1 MLLWL
6 MMAWLLL
13 SGATPARAQGA
24 VPETVL
30 GEPVQQLAAGNE
42 HTCALTAAG
51 AVQCWGRNNEGQL
64 GDGSTTSKSTP
75 QPVTGLAS
83 GVAVIAA
90 GGNHTCALTTAGAV
104 QCWGNNPF
112 GQLGDGSTTNTTT
125 PQPVTGLASGVAAIS
140 AGVYHTC
147 ALTTAGAVQCWGRN
161 AYGQLGDGST
171 TDKTTPQPV
180 TGMASGVAAIAAGGN
195 HTCALTT
202 AGAVQC
208 WGRNDFGQ
216 LGVGGI
222 TRKTTPQPVAGL
234 ASGVKAISAGLH
246 NTCALTTA
254 GAVQCWGRNDF
265 GQLGDGSTTDKTTP
279 QPVTGLASG
288 EASIAAG
295 VYHTCALTTAG
306 AVQCWGWNA
315 ESQLGDGGTTSKST
329 PQPVTGLASGVA
341 AIAAGGNHTCALT
354 TAGAV
359 QCWGRNLDG
368 QLGDGST
375 TNKSTPQPVA
385 GLASGVAAV
394 VTGYGHTCALTTAG
408 AVQCWGF
415 NTSGQLGDG
424 STTNKSTPQP
434 VTGLTSGV
442 AAIAAGYDHT
452 CALTRAGAVQ
462 CWGASPFGQLGD
474 GSTTSKSTPQPV
486 PGLASGVASISAG
499 DYHTCALTTAGAV
512 YCWGWNIYGQLGNG
526 STTNKSTPQA
536 VTGMASGV
544 AAMAAGYAHT
554 CAVTT
559 AGAAQCW
566 GRNQFGQLGEGSTT
580 NKSTPQPVTG
590 LVSGVKAIVPG
601 FSYTCA
607 LTTAGAV
614 QCWGA
619 NHFGQ
624 LGEGSTT
631 NKSTPQPVT
640 GLASGVAAI
649 VGRSVHTCALTTA
662 GAVQCWGRNHEGQL
676 GEGSTTDQSTPQA
689 VTGLASGV
697 AAIAAGGSHTCALA
711 TDGALQCWGYN
722 FSGQLGNGGTA
733 SRSVPTRIAAAQA
746 IDYPVAAG
754 SPTSGTPTTL
764 AATASSGLAV
774 AFDTFTPDV
783 CTVSGTALT
792 VLPGKGDSLC
802 GVLARQSGGAGADA
816 AYFAPAPTR
825 SRLLLVPPGA
835 PDAPTAVTATAG
847 NAQATVVWT
856 PPASNGGSA
865 IIAYTVAA
873 VADPA
878 KTCTVNT
885 GSPLPTTCTVMGL
898 ANGTAYT
905 FTVKAKNALGDS
917 VASAASTAVTP
928 ATQPG
933 APTAVTATAGDS
945 QARVTWVA
953 PASNGGSAITAYTV
967 TAVAD
972 PAKTCTVNTG
982 SPLPTTCTVMG
993 LANGAAYTFTVKATN
1008 GVGDSV
1014 ASAASAPVTPAE
1026 PPAGGGAPTSVSV
1039 NSTGVTTITD
1049 PSLPITVG
1057 PGAVGATIV
1066 LPGTGTTPVTL
1077 QVTVNGQPLTVTA
1090 LPGTQL
1096 QVAQV
1101 NGQSVLVLVVLQG
1114 WASMTSSAPG
1124 QPMALADE
1132 VLLSSGAAGTRIEA
1146 QPLVVAVVSGSLVP
1160 PQGSLPQVGS
1170 QGLLA
1175 GERLQVDA
1183 KGKPV
1188 SIALGSLKGDAQQV
1202 GDAMVFTNLH
1212 GSITVDGTAY
1222 ARLAGPVAR
1231 LSGANLAVGLE
1242 TTPSGVVLVRDG
1254 SQTFQL
1260 LPVQPIS
1267 IDARLPD
1274 GVTFTPLGLLRWVRG
1289 GVVVQFAP
1297 AVADLAGL
1305 AQAITALLP
1314 DAQTRLGAEGVL
1326 QVRTGSQTY
1335 VLRPD
1340 WTGGGAPAT
1349 ATTGT
1354 PQIGVDEQGRIY
1366 LQTGQGARQWLLPA
1380 LLSPTQA
1387 NAILG
1392 AALPGA
1398 TLAVQPSASDGSMA
1412 LTLGG
1417 TPWRL
1422 VPQWVLP
1429 QGSAAQQT
1437 APWTLGAD
1445 GVLYFKLGAQVQGVR
1460 IAD

>member
-1 MLLWL
+1 MPTRSTPLSSTPAIAEPLAWRRAATPLAMLLWL
-6 MMAWLLL
+6 MMAWSLL

-24 VPETVL
+24 VPGSVL

-51 AVQCWGRNNEGQL
+51 GVQCWGRNNEGQL
-64 GDGSTTSKSTP
+64 GNGSTTSKSTP

-140 AGVYHTC
+140 AGENHTC

-171 TDKTTPQPV
+171 TNKSTPQPV

-216 LGVGGI
+216 LGDGGI
-222 TRKTTPQPVAGL
+222 TRKTKPQPVAGL
-234 ASGVKAISAGLH
+234 ASGAAAISAGLH

-306 AVQCWGWNA
+306 AVQCWGYNA
-315 ESQLGDGGTTSKST
+315 TGQLGDGSTTDKST

-375 TNKSTPQPVA
+375 TAKTTPQSVTILASGLAAMAVGWAHTCALTTAGAVQCWGRNVEGQLGDGSTTNKNTPQPVTGLASGVATIAAGYYHTCALTTAGAVQCWGNNNSGELGDGSTTRKSTPQPVT
-385 GLASGVAAV
+385 GLASGVAAIAA
-394 VTGYGHTCALTTAG
+394 GRGHTCALTTAG
-408 AVQCWGF
+408 AVQCWGY
-415 NTSGQLGDG
+415 NGQGQLGDG
-424 STTNKSTPQP
+424 SGTNKSTPQP
-434 VTGLTSGV
+434 VTGLASGV
-442 AAIAAGYDHT
+442 AAIAAG
-452 CALTRAGAVQ
+452 Q
-462 CWGASPFGQLGD
+462 Q
-474 GSTTSKSTPQPV
+474 
-486 PGLASGVASISAG
+486 
-499 DYHTCALTTAGAV
+499 HTCALTTAGAV
-512 YCWGWNIYGQLGNG
+512 LCWGDNQYGELGD
-526 STTNKSTPQA
+526 
-536 VTGMASGV
+536 
-544 AAMAAGYAHT
+544 
-554 CAVTT
+554 
-559 AGAAQCW
+559 
-566 GRNQFGQLGEGSTT
+566 
-580 NKSTPQPVTG
+580 
-590 LVSGVKAIVPG
+590 
-601 FSYTCA
+601 
-607 LTTAGAV
+607 
-614 QCWGA
+614 
-619 NHFGQ
+619 
-624 LGEGSTT
+624 GSTT

-649 VGRSVHTCALTTA
+649 AAGNFHTCALTTA
-662 GAVQCWGRNHEGQL
+662 GAVQCWGYNVDGQL
-676 GEGSTTDQSTPQA
+676 GDGSTTNKSAPQPVAGLASGVASIAAGADHNCALTTAGAVQCWGYNGVGQLGDGSTNRKTTPQP
-689 VTGLASGV
+689 VTGLTSGV
-697 AAIAAGGSHTCALA
+697 AAIAAGYTHTCALTTA
-711 TDGALQCWGYN
+711 GAVQCWGN
-722 FSGQLGNGGTA
+722 NGTGQLGNGDTA
-733 SRSVPTRIAAAQA
+733 NRNLPTRIAAAQA
-746 IDYPVAAG
+746 IDFPLAAG
-754 SPTSGTPTTL
+754 LPGAGASATL
-764 AATASSGLAV
+764 SATAGSGLAV
-774 AFDTFTPDV
+774 AFGTFTPDV
-783 CTVSGTALT
+783 CTVAGTTLT
-792 VLPGKGDSLC
+792 VLPGKTGYLC
-802 GVLARQSGGAGADA
+802 GVLALQAGGAGADA
-816 AYFAPAPTR
+816 AYFAAAPTR
-825 SRLLLVPPGA
+825 SRLMLVLPG
-835 PDAPTAVTATAG
+835 V
-847 NAQATVVWT
+847 
-856 PPASNGGSA
+856 
-865 IIAYTVAA
+865 
-873 VADPA
+873 
-878 KTCTVNT
+878 
-885 GSPLPTTCTVMGL
+885 
-898 ANGTAYT
+898 
-905 FTVKAKNALGDS
+905 
-917 VASAASTAVTP
+917 
-928 ATQPG
+928 PG
-933 APTAVTATAGDS
+933 APTAVTATAGTA
-945 QARVTWVA
+945 QATVAWTA
-953 PASNGGSAITAYTV
+953 PASNGGSAITAYTAA
-967 TAVAD
+967 AVAD
-972 PAKTCTVNTG
+972 PTKTCTVTTG
-982 SPLPTTCTVMG
+982 SPLPTTCTVTG
-993 LANGAAYTFTVKATN
+993 LASGTAYTFTVKATN
-1008 GVGDSV
+1008 GAGDSV
-1014 ASAASAPVTPAE
+1014 ASAASAPVTTAS
-1026 PPAGGGAPTSVSV
+1026 PAGGGAPTTVSV

-1049 PSLPITVG
+1049 PSLPIIVG
-1057 PGAVGATIV
+1057 PGAVSGTIV

-1077 QVTVNGQPLTVTA
+1077 QVTVNGQPLTVQA

-1124 QPMALADE
+1124 QPMALAGE

-1146 QPLVVAVVSGSLVP
+1146 QPLVVAVVVGSLVP
-1160 PQGSLPQVGS
+1160 PPGGLPQVGS

-1183 KGKPV
+1183 QGKLV
-1188 SIALGSLKGDAQQV
+1188 SISLGSLRGDAQQV
-1202 GDAMVFTNLH
+1202 GDAMVFANLPA
-1212 GSITVDGTAY
+1212 SITVDGAAY
-1222 ARLAGPVAR
+1222 ARLSGAVTR

-1254 SQTFQL
+1254 GQVLQL
-1260 LPVQPIS
+1260 LPVQPIT
-1267 IDARLPD
+1267 IDTRLPD
-1274 GVTFTPLGLLRWVRG
+1274 GITFTPLGLLRWVRG

-1314 DAQTRLGAEGVL
+1314 DAKTKLGAEGVL
-1326 QVRTGSQTY
+1326 QLRTGGQTY

-1340 WTGGGAPAT
+1340 WMGAGT
-1349 ATTGT
+1349 ATGT

-1366 LQTGQGARQWLLPA
+1366 LQTGQSARQWLLPA

-1387 NAILG
+1387 SAILG

-1398 TLAVQPSASDGSMA
+1398 MLAVQPSASDGSMT

-1417 TPWRL
+1417 TQWRL

-1429 QGSAAQQT
+1429 EGGAARQT

-1445 GVLYFKLGAQVQGVR
+1445 GVLYFKLGSQVQGVR

>member
-13 SGATPARAQGA
+13 SVATPARAQGA
-24 VPETVL
+24 VPASVL
-30 GEPVQQLAAGNE
+30 GESVQQLAAGGE

-208 WGRNDFGQ
+208 WGRN
-216 LGVGGI
+216 
-222 TRKTTPQPVAGL
+222 
-234 ASGVKAISAGLH
+234 
-246 NTCALTTA
+246 
-254 GAVQCWGRNDF
+254 
-265 GQLGDGSTTDKTTP
+265 
-279 QPVTGLASG
+279 
-288 EASIAAG
+288 
-295 VYHTCALTTAG
+295 
-306 AVQCWGWNA
+306 
-315 ESQLGDGGTTSKST
+315 
-329 PQPVTGLASGVA
+329 
-341 AIAAGGNHTCALT
+341 
-354 TAGAV
+354 
-359 QCWGRNLDG
+359 LDG

-424 STTNKSTPQP
+424 SSTNKSTPQP

-486 PGLASGVASISAG
+486 PGLASGVA
-499 DYHTCALTTAGAV
+499 
-512 YCWGWNIYGQLGNG
+512 
-526 STTNKSTPQA
+526 
-536 VTGMASGV
+536 
-544 AAMAAGYAHT
+544 
-554 CAVTT
+554 
-559 AGAAQCW
+559 
-566 GRNQFGQLGEGSTT
+566 
-580 NKSTPQPVTG
+580 
-590 LVSGVKAIVPG
+590 
-601 FSYTCA
+601 
-607 LTTAGAV
+607 
-614 QCWGA
+614 
-619 NHFGQ
+619 
-624 LGEGSTT
+624 
-631 NKSTPQPVT
+631 
-640 GLASGVAAI
+640 
-649 VGRSVHTCALTTA
+649 
-662 GAVQCWGRNHEGQL
+662 
-676 GEGSTTDQSTPQA
+676 
-689 VTGLASGV
+689 
-697 AAIAAGGSHTCALA
+697 AIAAGGSHTCALA
-711 TDGALQCWGYN
+711 TAGVVQCWGYN

-865 IIAYTVAA
+865 ITAYTVAA

-945 QARVTWVA
+945 QARVSWVA

-1008 GVGDSV
+1008 GEGDSV
-1014 ASAASAPVTPAE
+1014 ASAASAPVTPAA
-1026 PPAGGGAPTSVSV
+1026 PAGGGAPTLVNV
-1039 NSTGVTTITD
+1039 NSAGTTTITD
-1049 PSLPITVG
+1049 PTLPIVVG
-1057 PGAVGATIV
+1057 PGAAGATIV
-1066 LPGTGTTPVTL
+1066 VPGTGTTPVTL
-1077 QVTVNGQPLTVTA
+1077 QITVNGQPLSVQA

-1096 QVAQV
+1096 KTNQV
-1101 NGQSVLVLVVLQG
+1101 NGQSVLVLIVLQG
-1114 WASMTSSAPG
+1114 WASMTSSALG
-1124 QPMALADE
+1124 QPMALAGE
-1132 VLLSSGAAGTRIEA
+1132 VLLSSGAAGTRIDA
-1146 QPLVVAVVSGSLVP
+1146 QPLAVAVVSGSLVP
-1160 PQGSLPQVGS
+1160 ASGALPELGS

-1183 KGKPV
+1183 QGKPV

-1202 GDAMVFTNLH
+1202 GDAMAFANLPA
-1212 GSITVDGTAY
+1212 SITVDGAAY
-1222 ARLAGPVAR
+1222 ARLAGPVTR

-1254 SQTFQL
+1254 GQTIQL

-1267 IDARLPD
+1267 IDARLTD

-1305 AQAITALLP
+1305 ASAITALLP

-1326 QVRTGSQTY
+1326 QLRAGGHTY

-1340 WTGGGAPAT
+1340 WTGGGAT
-1349 ATTGT
+1349 TTGT

-1366 LQTGQGARQWLLPA
+1366 LQAGQGARQLLLPA

-1387 NAILG
+1387 SAILG

-1398 TLAVQPSASDGSMA
+1398 TLAVQPAARDGSMT
-1412 LTLGG
+1412 LTLAGAQ
-1417 TPWRL
+1417 WRL

-1429 QGSAAQQT
+1429 EGSAAQQT